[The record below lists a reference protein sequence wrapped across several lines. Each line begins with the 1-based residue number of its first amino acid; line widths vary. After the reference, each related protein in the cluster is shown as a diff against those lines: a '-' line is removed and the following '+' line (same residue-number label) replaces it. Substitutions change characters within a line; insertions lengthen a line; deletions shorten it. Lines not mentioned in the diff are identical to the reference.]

1 MAKES
6 QGVLGLMLAQWWM
19 ESGSE
24 VGDYGIRCLGSNF
37 DLPLVRLIPDM
48 AGCRV
53 QGISKLM
60 LSGTGSQGSW
70 WKGPRCLIAGVVLLL
85 VGRVRSWGG

>member
-1 MAKES
+1 
-6 QGVLGLMLAQWWM
+6 M

-24 VGDYGIRCLGSNF
+24 MGDCGIRCLGSNF

-48 AGCRV
+48 AGCSV
-53 QGISKLM
+53 WGISKLM

-70 WKGPRCLIAGVVLLL
+70 QRGPRCLVTGVVLLM
-85 VGRVRSWGG
+85 GAVRAQVL